1 MVTDNGTLTIS
12 VITIS
17 KISKIFPID
26 SNRYQL
32 MVTDNGTLTIS
43 VITMSFPKFFR

>member
-26 SNRYQL
+26 SNSLIYL
-32 MVTDNGTLTIS
+32 ITEIS
-43 VITMSFPKFFR
+43 LDD